1 MKKFSRNIV
10 VGCAHNCVYCYAR
23 ATALE
28 NNVIHSPEEWTRE
41 RIVPE
46 KLNEEQSLTPGV
58 LYRFPTHHDI
68 TPALLQPS
76 LIYID
81 KLLRA
86 GNAVEVCSK
95 PHLECIRAICE
106 TFQAFTDKL
115 RFCFTIGSTNA
126 ATCAWLE
133 PGAPTPE
140 ERIEALKLASRC
152 GFKTSVS
159 IEPMLEDEVGTSEV
173 IRRVYPYVTEEIS
186 IGRMWSLSKRISLL
200 GRDRE
205 EVLRY
210 FQFVNADKIIRA
222 VHERFSWDRKIQWEK
237 TITDLVEFKPI
248 IIGVTKKE
256 TAQTGQRIAV
266 GVQARDVVAE
276 PVKRVEE
283 DIRAVPTEAGE
294 KIFRH
299 VVAPD
304 GRERMKWVS

>member
-1 MKKFSRNIV
+1 MKKFSRNIA
-10 VGCAHNCVYCYAR
+10 VGCAHNCVYCFAR
-23 ATALE
+23 AAALE
-28 NNVIHSPEEWTRE
+28 NNVIHSPEEWVHE
-41 RIVPE
+41 RVVPE

-76 LIYID
+76 LLYID

-140 ERIEALKLASRC
+140 ERIEALKLASRS

-186 IGRMWSLSKRISLL
+186 IGRMWSLAKRISLL
-200 GRDRE
+200 GRDRD

-210 FQFVNADKIIRA
+210 FQFVNADKIIRT

-237 TITDLVEFKPI
+237 TVTDLVEFKPI
-248 IIGVTKKE
+248 TIGAAKKE
-256 TAQTGQRIAV
+256 TTPTRQGIAV
-266 GVQARDVVAE
+266 GVQARDVCAE
-276 PVKRVEE
+276 PIKRV
-283 DIRAVPTEAGE
+283 
-294 KIFRH
+294 
-299 VVAPD
+299 
-304 GRERMKWVS
+304 GRK

>member
-10 VGCAHNCVYCYAR
+10 VGCVHNCVYCYAR
-23 ATALE
+23 AAALE
-28 NNVIHSPEEWTRE
+28 NNVIHSADEWARE
-41 RIVPE
+41 RVVTE
-46 KLNEEQSLTPGV
+46 KLNEAQSLSPGV

-76 LIYID
+76 LLYID

-186 IGRMWSLSKRISLL
+186 IGRMWSLGKRISLL

-210 FQFVNADKIIRA
+210 FQFVNADKTIKA
-222 VHERFSWDRKIQWEK
+222 VYERFNGDSKIVWEK
-237 TITDLVEFKPI
+237 TVTDLVEFKPI
-248 IIGVTKKE
+248 IIGAAKKE
-256 TAQTGQRIAV
+256 TAPMEQRIMV
-266 GVQARDVVAE
+266 GVQQKNVVAE
-276 PVKRVEE
+276 PVARVGGGAGAESLKPREENVCNEIAPETNKRAHW
-283 DIRAVPTEAGE
+283 R
-294 KIFRH
+294 
-299 VVAPD
+299 
-304 GRERMKWVS
+304 S

>member
-1 MKKFSRNIV
+1 MKKFSRNII

-28 NNVIHSPEEWTRE
+28 NNVINSAEDWTRE
-41 RIVPE
+41 RVVTE
-46 KLNEEQSLTPGV
+46 KLNEAQSLSPGV

-76 LIYID
+76 LFYID

-115 RFCFTIGSTNA
+115 SFCFTIGSTNA

-133 PGAPTPE
+133 PGATTPE
-140 ERIEALKLASRC
+140 ERIEALKLASRS

-186 IGRMWSLSKRISLL
+186 IGRMWSLGKRISLL

-210 FQFVNADKIIRA
+210 FQFVNADKTIKA
-222 VHERFSWDRKIQWEK
+222 VYERFNGDSKIVWEK
-237 TITDLVEFKPI
+237 TVTDLVEFKPI
-248 IIGVTKKE
+248 TIGAAKKE
-256 TAQTGQRIAV
+256 TVPMEQRIAV
-266 GVQARDVVAE
+266 GVQQKNVVAE
-276 PVKRVEE
+276 SVARVGAGAGAESLKPREE
-283 DIRAVPTEAGE
+283 NVCNE
-294 KIFRH
+294 
-299 VVAPD
+299 VAP
-304 GRERMKWVS
+304 ERKRRVGWVD